1 VVETGDY
8 SLEMVTSKSTAL
20 LIIDMQNDFVHHRGV
35 FSQSGFE
42 VGQYQAIIP
51 VIHKLLENARRA
63 GIPIMWVAMSHNEAN
78 NKDDAWIQRRQ
89 GKGHPQ
95 SCSTGTWGAD
105 IIEQFEPMVEDTIV
119 WKHRYSAFVET
130 NMHQLLTEKGIE
142 TIVAVGINTNTC
154 VESTL
159 RDAHMLGYHVVLP
172 KEATTCVFLDAYEP
186 SLNNIERHFGVVC
199 TSNALMKVWDSKA
212 TVNGGVSN
220 ER

>member
-1 VVETGDY
+1 
-8 SLEMVTSKSTAL
+8 MNKSTAL

-42 VGQYQAIIP
+42 VGQYQVIIP
-51 VIHKLLENARRA
+51 VIQRLIEQARQA
-63 GIPIMWVAMSHNEAN
+63 ELPIIWVAMSHNETN
-78 NKDDAWIQRRQ
+78 NKNDAWIQRRQ
-89 GKGHPQ
+89 GKKHPQ

-105 IIEQFEPMVEDTIV
+105 IIEQFEPMAEDAIV

-172 KEATTCVFLDAYEP
+172 KDATTCVYLDAYEP
-186 SLNNIERHFGVVC
+186 TLNNIDRHFGVVC
-199 TSNALMKVWDSKA
+199 TSDEIINLWQSKEKKME
-212 TVNGGVSN
+212 V
-220 ER
+220 

>member
-1 VVETGDY
+1 MLETNEY
-8 SLEMVTSKSTAL
+8 TLETVMKKSTAL

-42 VGQYQAIIP
+42 VGQYQTIIP
-51 VIHKLLENARRA
+51 VIKKLIERARQA
-63 GIPIMWVAMSHNEAN
+63 NMPIIWVAMSHNEAN
-78 NKDDAWIQRRQ
+78 NKNDAWIQRRQ
-89 GKGHPQ
+89 GKKHPQ

-105 IIEQFEPMVEDTIV
+105 IIEQFEPMAEDTIV

-142 TIVAVGINTNTC
+142 SIVAVGINTNTC

-172 KEATTCVFLDAYEP
+172 KDATTCVYLDAYEP
-186 SLNNIERHFGVVC
+186 SLNNIERHFGLVC
-199 TSNALMKVWDSKA
+199 TSEELIHVWYEKA
-212 TVNGGVSN
+212 NSDGGVEV